1 MSANRQLEREA
12 RVLEMERA
20 YRAEFQVNNDK
31 RNDKTSVKKKKNAM
45 GKLFDVR
52 PSSVQLLVTN

>member
-31 RNDKTSVKKKKNAM
+31 RNDKTSVKKKRN
-45 GKLFDVR
+45 G
-52 PSSVQLLVTN
+52 QII

>member
-12 RVLEMERA
+12 RVLEIERA

-31 RNDKTSVKKKKNAM
+31 RNDKTSVKKKTQWANYLM
-45 GKLFDVR
+45 Y
-52 PSSVQLLVTN
+52 VQAQSNY